1 MLNYGTDKV
10 MVLLSGTDGDTVLI
24 LTTEENGQVNK
35 VAEYSLEKKVQRLAL
50 DANLSHGEAKFD
62 ESINANDNEF
72 YIERSSG
79 AGSGMPLSM
88 MNFGGFGGGD
98 EAEESQPAFLVQTLD
113 KTVSKLT
120 LEDNFFTEDML
131 FTTAHSYQ
139 KM

>member
-10 MVLLSGTDGDTVLI
+10 LVLLSGTEQDTL
-24 LTTEENGQVNK
+24 LLLCLEANGQVTT
-35 VAEYSLEKKVQRLAL
+35 VAEHSLDKKVQRLAL
-50 DANLSHGEAKFD
+50 DVNLSHGEAKAD
-62 ESINANDNEF
+62 ESINSTDNEF

-88 MNFGGFGGGD
+88 MNFGGFGGGE
-98 EAEESQPAFLVQTLD
+98 EAEVSQPAFLVQTLD

-120 LEDNFFTEDML
+120 LEDNFFSEDML
-131 FTTAHSYQ
+131 FTTAHLYQ